1 MPPVMA
7 QLVSLLII
15 GGLIA
20 AGCRP
25 QAGRPGPA
33 DATAAVGPSDASDPA
48 ALPAPAETVEIVNPY
63 YQDWMNYAVGT
74 TVRHREVHSH
84 ATNRTESI
92 KTQRLVQLTDN
103 LCVVEMRTR
112 TTYPDG
118 RVDEPP
124 AMRHQYARMIRV
136 PKGTDPASIGRGGTP
151 LERGRERVVTPA
163 GTFEAEWYT
172 LKGRVEAGDILHKIW
187 TSPTVPGKVVRV
199 ESRVPALGSETVE
212 ELIEVQVPK
221 GTS

>member
-1 MPPVMA
+1 MPRIMA
-7 QLVSLLII
+7 RLALLLII
-15 GGLIA
+15 GGPV
-20 AGCRP
+20 AGGCGP

-33 DATAAVGPSDASDPA
+33 DTPAAAGTSGASDPA
-48 ALPAPAETVEIVNPY
+48 NLPAPTETVEIVNPY
-63 YQDWMNYAVGT
+63 YQNWMNYAVGT

-84 ATNRTESI
+84 AANRTESI
-92 KTQRLVQLTDN
+92 KTQRLVQLTDT
-103 LCVVEMRTR
+103 LCVVEMQTR

-124 AMRHQYARMIRV
+124 AMRHQYTRMVRV
-136 PKGTDPASIGRGGTP
+136 PKGTDPATIGRGGTP
-151 LERGRERVVTPA
+151 LERGRERVETPA

-187 TSPTVPGKVVRV
+187 TSSTVPGKVVRV